1 MKDYRFSK
9 TLTNKSCQI
18 VFESRKL
25 EIMNCQHVVKRGVT
39 KQQND
44 GMTNN
49 KSLEQQKYGILK
61 IWYNLSKMQ
70 KNMLKVKVSC
80 AILTYVQSYPG
91 NMIDKSQI

>member
-1 MKDYRFSK
+1 
-9 TLTNKSCQI
+9 
-18 VFESRKL
+18 
-25 EIMNCQHVVKRGVT
+25 
-39 KQQND
+39 
-44 GMTNN
+44 MTNN

-61 IWYNLSKMQ
+61 IWYNSSKMQ